1 MIRTLYNYNMCVIHL
16 MPIYVFAGHK
26 SWTCCS
32 PHGRVSQS
40 QLPLIRLQQG
50 NAKSWKRTTS
60 RPRKRDLP
68 RHPKCRFYGFSVPS
82 LSLFGAQ
89 KKVEKG
95 TAKKNNQLTSENYAT
110 IRLFIFNAALHLWN
124 HHGFQATVAIIR
136 MSRATSAEAA
146 AKPEPESVCGRRQV
160 LNFTG

>member
-1 MIRTLYNYNMCVIHL
+1 MCVIHL

-95 TAKKNNQLTSENYAT
+95 TAKKNSHAVDQWKLRHHTVVYLQCSLASLKPPWFPSHCCDHKDVPRHQRWSSCEARTWVSLWQAAGPEFY
-110 IRLFIFNAALHLWN
+110 RL
-124 HHGFQATVAIIR
+124 
-136 MSRATSAEAA
+136 
-146 AKPEPESVCGRRQV
+146 GR
-160 LNFTG
+160 L